1 MFFINKKITNY
12 LYIIFIILNFNFIE
26 FSTNKAV
33 AKTFVVSKIEVEQK
47 YNINFN
53 KLKVID
59 RGFAKAFNDLSKMIL
74 EGKDLKKINETPIED
89 IKKLVDNFS
98 ILDEKF
104 INQKYKNV
112 MEVEFNR
119 KKLIKFLN
127 SKNITISLPKKNKCP
142 FFTAFG
148 RLRN

>member
-1 MFFINKKITNY
+1 MFFFKNNILTH
-12 LYIIFIILNFNFIE
+12 LYIFFVFLTVNFIE
-26 FSTNKAV
+26 FSTNNV
-33 AKTFVVSKIEVEQK
+33 LAKTFIVSKIEVVEN
-47 YNINFN
+47 YNLSFN
-53 KLKVID
+53 KIKVID

-127 SKNITISLPKKNKCP
+127 SKNITISLPKK
-142 FFTAFG
+142 
-148 RLRN
+148 

>member
-1 MFFINKKITNY
+1 MFFFKNY
-12 LYIIFIILNFNFIE
+12 LLTHLYIFFVFLTVNFIE
-26 FSTNKAV
+26 FSTNKV
-33 AKTFVVSKIEVEQK
+33 LAKTFVVSKIEVVEN
-47 YNINFN
+47 YNLSFN
-53 KLKVID
+53 KIKVID

-127 SKNITISLPKKNKCP
+127 SKNITI
-142 FFTAFG
+142 
-148 RLRN
+148 